1 VSIHRALRTESK
13 CLVVVE
19 IALTPT
25 HLEPHTETHRDLCS
39 REAVCNYET
48 LLVVIKDAVDGD
60 FGTLRGQTDEWL
72 LRAGL
77 DGYFERVRVFL
88 AYLPYLCREGW
99 IWGGGGG
106 GGGATPPPPPPPTP
120 NPYPLTPAARC
131 YPPPFPP
138 PDPTSKTLRY
148 WHTPKFVTMSTDTIH
163 SDCQPFDAPRSHRI
177 SNR

>member
-1 VSIHRALRTESK
+1 MATSAPFAARLMSGFCV
-13 CLVVVE
+13 LV
-19 IALTPT
+19 LTDT
-25 HLEPHTETHRDLCS
+25 LNGLE
-39 REAVCNYET
+39 
-48 LLVVIKDAVDGD
+48 
-60 FGTLRGQTDEWL
+60 
-72 LRAGL
+72 
-77 DGYFERVRVFL
+77 YFSLICHICVGKVGF
-88 AYLPYLCREGW
+88 
-99 IWGGGGG
+99 GGGG
-106 GGGATPPPPPPPTP
+106 GGGAPPPPPPTP